1 MSEPTP
7 GDPVSAEVVLPA
19 RPFAETLEFFT
30 RELGFRV
37 AEIRP
42 ADAPS
47 SAVVVGHGLR
57 LRLDATCEGP
67 PATLRIAREGALQS
81 EPLTAPN
88 GTRIE
93 FVPATEPLALPDLEP
108 AFTMARIADGG
119 WRAGRVDMRYR
130 DLLPHRQGGRY
141 GASHIRIEN
150 GGKVPDYVHYHRVR
164 FQLIYCY
171 RGWVRLA
178 YEDQGPDFCMQAG
191 DCILQPPEI
200 RHRVLE
206 SSPGLEVVELSS
218 PAEHATLGDLE
229 MSLPGERLDP
239 ERRFCGQRFAH
250 HVAER
255 AEWRPAPEGGFE
267 ERVLGLAGPSGGRLE
282 ARVLRTETGA
292 EFAARGK
299 GELLFRFLLEGSIE
313 AEVEGREP
321 LSLEP
326 GDAFHV
332 PAGRRHSI
340 RAPRGTEL
348 LQVEVPA

>member
-19 RPFAETLEFFT
+19 RPFAETLAFFT

-42 ADAPS
+42 ADDPR
-47 SAVVVGHGLR
+47 SALIAGHGVR
-57 LRLDATCEGP
+57 LRLDASFEGP
-67 PATLRIAREGALQS
+67 PATLRIARTGAPPA

-93 FVPATEPLALPDLEP
+93 VVAATTSPALPDLEP
-108 AFTMARIADGG
+108 AFTMARITDGG

-141 GASHIRIEN
+141 GASHIRIES
-150 GGKVPDYVHYHRVR
+150 GGKVEDYVHYHRVH

-178 YEDQGPDFCMQAG
+178 YEDQGPELCMREG

-218 PAEHATLGDLE
+218 PAEHPTLGDLE
-229 MSLPGERLDP
+229 MNLPTDSHDP
-239 ERRFCGQRFAH
+239 ERRFDGQRFAH
-250 HVAER
+250 HVAAR

-282 ARVLRTETGA
+282 ARVLRTRSGA
-292 EFAARGK
+292 EHAGPAK

-321 LSLEP
+321 FSLEA

-332 PAGRRHSI
+332 PAGRHHSI
-340 RAPRGTEL
+340 RAARGSEL